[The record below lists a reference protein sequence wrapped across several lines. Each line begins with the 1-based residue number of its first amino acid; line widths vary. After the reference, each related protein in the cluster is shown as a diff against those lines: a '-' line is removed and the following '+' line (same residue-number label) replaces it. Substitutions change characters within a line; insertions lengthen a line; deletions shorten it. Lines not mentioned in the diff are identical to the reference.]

1 MSIGWK
7 FPSNNYGTLNGIG
20 EAGIETFKGTPYKS
34 LAREICQNSLD
45 AKKDVDKPVM
55 IEFSCTQI
63 DADAVPG
70 FTVLKDAIESCLEFW
85 AKQNNKKTVD
95 FFKKAVAVTEKKK
108 ISVLRISDFNT
119 TGLIGSDQDYNTPWQ
134 NLVKASGV
142 SDKGGSS
149 GGSFGIGKSAPF
161 ACSDLRTVFY
171 ATYDMNGLQAY
182 QGIARLVSFALKSRF
197 LKRDTDN
204 ITTGIGYYGEMDRN
218 RAIPECR
225 SLDQRFERTD
235 VGTDVFVLGFMDKS
249 SWKTEVISSVL
260 EDFLISIYLGLLEVK
275 VEDIVISKET
285 LQDVIEIYKEQA
297 KMAYNYYQ
305 TLVSPDAYIITENY
319 EGMGEVEL
327 HILIKNG
334 LHRRVLMSRSNGM
347 KVFDQKNF
355 PSAIQFAGICILKD
369 ENINS
374 YFREMENPQHDAW
387 EPERHSRPSEAK
399 KVKQGLFRYIK
410 ENVLNL
416 GRKTTVAELDAE
428 GMGEYIPDDDSFNSG
443 NDKQESIVDSTKN
456 IDLNMSELKSAQR
469 GFEVAISLNSNGIEN
484 SEGIP
489 EDEGFGESGSKDFG
503 DEKANSSKEGNGFG
517 NNEGDG
523 PGTNGDGTNH
533 YDIGSDGEPPSKVK
547 KKYEIH
553 IMSVRLIL
561 LDDKCNRYRLVFM
574 PQNTCGEGYLQF
586 KLSGEQSDIKV
597 NVSNA
602 IKYSTSEN
610 LKTSNN
616 VIYLNDIVEK
626 KKMAVE
632 FNVDYGERSSMEV
645 SLYGYKI

>member
-45 AKKDVDKPVM
+45 ARKDVDKPVM

-70 FTVLKDAIESCLEFW
+70 FTALKDAIESCLEFW

-249 SWKTEVISSVL
+249 SVL
-260 EDFLISIYLGLLEVK
+260 Y
-275 VEDIVISKET
+275 
-285 LQDVIEIYKEQA
+285 
-297 KMAYNYYQ
+297 
-305 TLVSPDAYIITENY
+305 
-319 EGMGEVEL
+319 
-327 HILIKNG
+327 
-334 LHRRVLMSRSNGM
+334 
-347 KVFDQKNF
+347 
-355 PSAIQFAGICILKD
+355 C
-369 ENINS
+369 
-374 YFREMENPQHDAW
+374 
-387 EPERHSRPSEAK
+387 
-399 KVKQGLFRYIK
+399 
-410 ENVLNL
+410 
-416 GRKTTVAELDAE
+416 
-428 GMGEYIPDDDSFNSG
+428 
-443 NDKQESIVDSTKN
+443 
-456 IDLNMSELKSAQR
+456 
-469 GFEVAISLNSNGIEN
+469 
-484 SEGIP
+484 
-489 EDEGFGESGSKDFG
+489 
-503 DEKANSSKEGNGFG
+503 
-517 NNEGDG
+517 
-523 PGTNGDGTNH
+523 
-533 YDIGSDGEPPSKVK
+533 
-547 KKYEIH
+547 
-553 IMSVRLIL
+553 
-561 LDDKCNRYRLVFM
+561 
-574 PQNTCGEGYLQF
+574 
-586 KLSGEQSDIKV
+586 
-597 NVSNA
+597 
-602 IKYSTSEN
+602 
-610 LKTSNN
+610 
-616 VIYLNDIVEK
+616 
-626 KKMAVE
+626 
-632 FNVDYGERSSMEV
+632 
-645 SLYGYKI
+645 

>member
-1 MSIGWK
+1 M
-7 FPSNNYGTLNGIG
+7 
-20 EAGIETFKGTPYKS
+20 
-34 LAREICQNSLD
+34 
-45 AKKDVDKPVM
+45 
-55 IEFSCTQI
+55 
-63 DADAVPG
+63 
-70 FTVLKDAIESCLEFW
+70 
-85 AKQNNKKTVD
+85 
-95 FFKKAVAVTEKKK
+95 
-108 ISVLRISDFNT
+108 
-119 TGLIGSDQDYNTPWQ
+119 
-134 NLVKASGV
+134 
-142 SDKGGSS
+142 
-149 GGSFGIGKSAPF
+149 
-161 ACSDLRTVFY
+161 
-171 ATYDMNGLQAY
+171 
-182 QGIARLVSFALKSRF
+182 
-197 LKRDTDN
+197 
-204 ITTGIGYYGEMDRN
+204 
-218 RAIPECR
+218 
-225 SLDQRFERTD
+225 
-235 VGTDVFVLGFMDKS
+235 
-249 SWKTEVISSVL
+249 
-260 EDFLISIYLGLLEVK
+260 ISIYLGLLEVK

-469 GFEVAISLNSNGIEN
+469 GFEVAISSNSNGIEN

-489 EDEGFGESGSKDFG
+489 EDEGFGERGSKDFG

-523 PGTNGDGTNH
+523 SGTNGDGTNH
-533 YDIGSDGEPPSKVK
+533 YDIGIDGEPPSKVK